1 MINLRIG
8 IFGIGAIGGLF
19 AARLVGHMPTLFA
32 SESTSKALH
41 DGLILHETD
50 GAISYLDPDSFIIG
64 DGNCQVDIA
73 IICGKSAD
81 TTSLANLCNTVLAS
95 DGIAFSIQNGLGHA
109 DTLAQILGWDRVLAG
124 STIHAAIRKDSNE
137 IQWTGVGEI
146 SIGSLESSSPTV
158 DNLKVTELMN
168 ILDAA
173 GLNLR
178 WENEMKIKLWK
189 KLLLNVAINPIAAI
203 AGIENGEILLKEELW
218 DQSIAVID
226 EALMVARI
234 EGIEISNHEMHAL
247 LAEVLQQTASN
258 RCSMLQDIMAG
269 KATEMPSLCGEV
281 VRLAEKHGIPTPL
294 NNQLLTLVG
303 ALERSARIK

>member
-64 DGNCQVDIA
+64 DENCQVDIA

-109 DTLAQILGWDRVLAG
+109 ETLARILGWDRVLAG
-124 STIHAAIRKDSNE
+124 STIHAAIRKDINE

-146 SIGSLESSSPTV
+146 SIGSLDSSSPNI
-158 DNLKVTELMN
+158 DDLKVTELMN
-168 ILDAA
+168 ILDGV

-178 WENEMKIKLWK
+178 WENEMKTKLWK

-218 DQSIAVID
+218 EQSIAVID
-226 EALMVARI
+226 EAIMIARI
-234 EGIEISNHEMHAL
+234 EGIEISNNEMHAL

-269 KATEMPSLCGEV
+269 KVTEMPSLCGEV
-281 VRLAEKHGIPTPL
+281 VRIAEIHGIPTPL

-303 ALERSARIK
+303 ALERSARVR

>member
-19 AARLVGHMPTLFA
+19 AARLAGHMPTLFA

-41 DGLILHETD
+41 DGLILHEKD
-50 GAISYLDPDSFIIG
+50 GAISFLDPDSFIIG
-64 DGNCQVDIA
+64 DENCQVDIA

-81 TTSLANLCNTVLAS
+81 TTSLANLCNTVLAF

-109 DTLAQILGWDRVLAG
+109 ETLAQKLGWERVLAG

-137 IQWTGVGEI
+137 VQWTGVGEI
-146 SIGSLESSSPTV
+146 SIGSLDSSSPNV
-158 DNLKVTELMN
+158 DDLKVTELMN
-168 ILDAA
+168 ILDGV

-178 WENEMKIKLWK
+178 WENEMKIKLWE

-203 AGIENGEILLKEELW
+203 AGIKNGEILLKEELW
-218 DQSIAVID
+218 EQSIAVID
-226 EALMVARI
+226 EAIMVARM

-247 LAEVLQQTASN
+247 LAEVLQKTASN

-269 KATEMPSLCGEV
+269 KVTEMPSLCGEV

-294 NNQLLTLVG
+294 NNQLLTLIS
-303 ALERSARIK
+303 ALERSARVK

>member
-64 DGNCQVDIA
+64 DENCQVDIA

-81 TTSLANLCNTVLAS
+81 TTSLANLCKTVLTF

-109 DTLAQILGWDRVLAG
+109 ETLAQILGWDRVLAG
-124 STIHAAIRKDSNE
+124 STIHAAIRKDINE

-146 SIGSLESSSPTV
+146 SIGSLDSSSPNV
-158 DNLKVTELMN
+158 DDLKVAELMN
-168 ILDAA
+168 ILDGA

-178 WENEMKIKLWK
+178 WENKM
-189 KLLLNVAINPIAAI
+189 
-203 AGIENGEILLKEELW
+203 
-218 DQSIAVID
+218 
-226 EALMVARI
+226 
-234 EGIEISNHEMHAL
+234 
-247 LAEVLQQTASN
+247 
-258 RCSMLQDIMAG
+258 
-269 KATEMPSLCGEV
+269 
-281 VRLAEKHGIPTPL
+281 
-294 NNQLLTLVG
+294 
-303 ALERSARIK
+303 

>member
-19 AARLVGHMPTLFA
+19 SARLAGYMPTLFA

-64 DGNCQVDIA
+64 DENCQVDIA

-81 TTSLANLCNTVLAS
+81 TTSLANLCNTVLVS

-109 DTLAQILGWDRVLAG
+109 ETLAQILGWDRVLAG
-124 STIHAAIRKDSNE
+124 STIHAAIRKDINE

-146 SIGSLESSSPTV
+146 SIGSLDSSSPNV
-158 DNLKVTELMN
+158 DDLKVIELMN
-168 ILDAA
+168 ILDGA

-218 DQSIAVID
+218 EQSIAVID
-226 EALMVARI
+226 EAIMVARI

-269 KATEMPSLCGEV
+269 KVTEMPSLCGEV
-281 VRLAEKHGIPTPL
+281 VRIAEKHGIPTPL
-294 NNQLLTLVG
+294 NNQLLTLVS
-303 ALERSARIK
+303 ALERSARVK

>member
-1 MINLRIG
+1 VINLRIG

-50 GAISYLDPDSFIIG
+50 GAISYLDPDSFLIG
-64 DGNCQVDIA
+64 DENCQVDIA

-81 TTSLANLCNTVLAS
+81 TNSLANLCNKVLAL

-109 DTLAQILGWDRVLAG
+109 ETLAQILGWDRVLAG
-124 STIHAAIRKDSNE
+124 STIHAAIRKDINE
-137 IQWTGVGEI
+137 VQWTGVGEI

-168 ILDAA
+168 ILDGA

-178 WENEMKIKLWK
+178 WENEMKTKLWK

-234 EGIEISNHEMHAL
+234 EGIEISNLEMHTL

-269 KATEMPSLCGEV
+269 KTTEMPSLCGEV
-281 VRLAEKHGIPTPL
+281 VRIAEKHGIPTPL

-303 ALERSARIK
+303 ALESSARVK